1 MKAFKLS
8 SVAIMAI
15 LVACS
20 PQTDTSSQTVETTKP
35 TVNYSS
41 FDQQKQAQAVI
52 NQAIRAAGGLEA
64 LSGLAGG
71 KTTFSVRAARIG
83 QAATPEANGDLGNP
97 SKTVAQRAN
106 GLVAI
111 DRFNGDNLG
120 SRYIHGGLVDWIF
133 FAGQNSVAD
142 VEPILAGGIINQANT
157 SAHILLAMSEASENA
172 RYTGMSEASGKALEA
187 VSFVNNL
194 GQMQTVFFDK
204 STHLLDSVQTL
215 SAHAQW
221 GDIAISRNY
230 SDYKTINGAQ
240 VAHTTTTKQADIT
253 ASVVT
258 LESFEAVTI
267 DDSVFEKPEDAT
279 VNDPFTA
286 STPTPRDL
294 TAEELADGL
303 YYIAN
308 AAQGYNVIFADH
320 EDGVLVLETPQSI
333 QASRDVIRTIKA
345 KLPGK
350 TIKAAVPTHH
360 HFDHSGGIYGYHEA
374 GIPILTTP
382 GNVEFSTKVATAPRN
397 IGTSKGA
404 ISSPVV
410 NSFEGRTTLG
420 SGAATV
426 ELINVGP
433 NPHAEEIV
441 IAYMPSIKAVF
452 VADVFSKRSS
462 PLPPANANQ
471 RDFAEELEKLNLD
484 IETFIPVHG
493 ENATA
498 DEFWDSV
505 KRGREA
511 AASQ

>member
-1 MKAFKLS
+1 MKHLKIS
-8 SVAIMAI
+8 SIALLA
-15 LVACS
+15 LLAACA
-20 PQTDTSSQTVETTKP
+20 PHTDTAAPSSDTVSP
-35 TVNYSS
+35 SANYSS
-41 FDQQKQAQAVI
+41 FDQQKQAQIVI
-52 NQAIRAAGGLEA
+52 NQAIEAAGGLDA
-64 LSGLAGG
+64 LNNLASG

-83 QAATPEANGDLGNP
+83 QATTPEANGDLGNP
-97 SKTVAQRAN
+97 TKTLAQRAN

-120 SRYIHGGLVDWIF
+120 SRYVHGGLNDWIF
-133 FAGQNSVAD
+133 FVGQNSVAD
-142 VEPILAGGIINQANT
+142 VEPILAGGIINQAHT
-157 SAHILLAMSEASENA
+157 SAHILMDISTSSENA
-172 RYTGMSEASGKALEA
+172 RYVGTSTSGGKTLEA
-187 VSFVNNL
+187 VSFVNGL
-194 GQMQTVFFDK
+194 GQMQTAFFDK
-204 STHLLDSVQTL
+204 NTKLLDSVQSL
-215 SAHAQW
+215 AAHAQW

-230 SDYKTINGAQ
+230 SDYKAINGAQ
-240 VAHTTTTKQADIT
+240 VAHSVTTKQADIT

-258 LESFEAVTI
+258 LESFEAATI
-267 DDSVFEKPEDAT
+267 EDAIFEKPEDAT

-294 TAEELADGL
+294 TVEELGGGL

-308 AAQGYNVIFADH
+308 AAQGYNVVFADH
-320 EDGVLVLETPQSI
+320 DDGILVIETPQSI
-333 QASRDVIRTIKA
+333 QTSRDVIRTIKT
-345 KLPGK
+345 KFPGK

-382 GNVEFSTKVATAPRN
+382 GNVDFSTKVATAPRN

-404 ISSPVV
+404 ISSPIV
-410 NSFEGRTTLG
+410 NSFDGRITLG

-433 NPHAEEIV
+433 NPHADEIV
-441 IAYMPSIKAVF
+441 IAYMPEIKAVF
-452 VADVFSKRSS
+452 VADIFSKRSN

-471 RDFAEELEKLNLD
+471 LDFAEELEKLNLD

-498 DEFWDSV
+498 EEFWDSV
-505 KRGREA
+505 KRGRDA
-511 AASQ
+511 AAE